1 MQWGWMLRMWTIVLI
16 LAVIVACIG
25 TYVTF
30 AYEWETQVPAYLW
43 YTGMWLLLFL
53 AYWIHSSTSH
63 IHHQSPSATV
73 LLHSQTP
80 SRTTSGAP
88 AQKLEVDHPKIKTS
102 NDSQWDWMLII
113 TIILWVIAGIA
124 VCVCIYVASLPTE
137 AVTHCLTNIP
147 SVTDFKKL
155 GLEEKF
161 ALLIHLMQNDPRY

>member
-1 MQWGWMLRMWTIVLI
+1 VLV

-63 IHHQSPSATV
+63 IHHQSSNSTVHVHSQSPSATV
-73 LLHSQTP
+73 PLHSQTP
-80 SRTTSGAP
+80 SLTISGAP

-113 TIILWVIAGIA
+113 TIILWVIVGIA
-124 VCVCIYVASLPTE
+124 VCVWIYVASLPTE